1 MFNNFY
7 NDMIS
12 LSTDTKNQNSD
23 GSVNWN
29 YVDSEMFEKYQ
40 VILDGETYT
49 EYLDKAADIFESTE
63 IQYLT
68 NNANHAIVYK

>member
-1 MFNNFY
+1 
-7 NDMIS
+7 MIN
-12 LSTDTKNQNSD
+12 LSTDTKNQNND

-49 EYLDKAADIFESTE
+49 EYFDKAADIFDSTQ
-63 IQYLT
+63 I
-68 NNANHAIVYK
+68 